1 MVKLYVCKQNFFF
14 LGGGAGRGGGHIRG
28 DVDMDGM
35 VKVVYRRSVFKIC
48 VVGDSS
54 FVVAFRVLPVAVFCC
69 ASV

>member
-14 LGGGAGRGGGHIRG
+14 FWGGGHSRG

-35 VKVVYRRSVFKIC
+35 VKVVYRRRVFKIC

>member
-1 MVKLYVCKQNFFF
+1 MFFF
-14 LGGGAGRGGGHIRG
+14 GGGGHSRG

-54 FVVAFRVLPVAVFCC
+54 FVVVFRVLPVAVFCC

>member
-1 MVKLYVCKQNFFF
+1 M
-14 LGGGAGRGGGHIRG
+14 GGGGHSRG

-35 VKVVYRRSVFKIC
+35 VKVVYRRRVFKIC